1 MDNNDM
7 LRRIRYAFDYSD
19 PKMAAIFALGGQ
31 EVTREQVLAWLKR
44 DDEPSYEALSD
55 RGMAIFLNGLITERR
70 GKKEGPQPVPE
81 ARLTNNLVFKKLKI
95 ALNLTSDE
103 VLAVLALADFRMS
116 PHELSA
122 FFRKPGHKH
131 YRECKDQ
138 VLRNFIKGM
147 QVKYRVKR

>member
-44 DDEPSYEALSD
+44 DDESGYEALAD
-55 RGMAIFLNGLITERR
+55 RGMATFLNGLITERR

-138 VLRNFIKGM
+138 ILRNFIKGM